1 MGVRSLLFSAKVTEM
16 HIDFLPFIPK
26 PITEYSTVYT
36 SMLNFVKI
44 AKQLDQGALTK
55 FCDREVFRIVVDI
68 YLQMKDEF
76 QIPI

>member
-1 MGVRSLLFSAKVTEM
+1 
-16 HIDFLPFIPK
+16 
-26 PITEYSTVYT
+26 
-36 SMLNFVKI
+36 MLNFVKI

-55 FCDREVFRIVVDI
+55 FCDREVFRIVDI